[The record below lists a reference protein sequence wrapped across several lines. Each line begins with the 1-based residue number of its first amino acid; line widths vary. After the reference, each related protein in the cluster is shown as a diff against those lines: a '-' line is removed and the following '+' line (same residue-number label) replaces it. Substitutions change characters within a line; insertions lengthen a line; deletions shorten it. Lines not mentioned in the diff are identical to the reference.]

1 LAVILASYFLAEAT
15 EKFSSLEEAKCNER
29 KLYNWGKGL
38 NVMGG
43 KGSSESSRDNNS
55 DSDSDDPGYSL

>member
-15 EKFSSLEEAKCNER
+15 EEFSSLEEAKCNER

-55 DSDSDDPGYSL
+55 DSD